1 MNENERKTILE
12 HCLSR
17 LHTGEIDID
26 RMIKMTS
33 RFTPADMEYLLQQV
47 AQFAFEQEIATKQ
60 DYRVATEAVFNIM
73 AKLRPSLTD
82 EIVTEFE
89 KDSISYSRV

>member
-1 MNENERKTILE
+1 
-12 HCLSR
+12 
-17 LHTGEIDID
+17 
-26 RMIKMTS
+26 
-33 RFTPADMEYLLQQV
+33 MEYLLQQV